1 MILGDRVINNELFI
15 FKYFHYKFIF
25 VIIVCR
31 DCENF
36 EHDCS
41 TNYALEMFSN
51 MNFGLHEL
59 LYDNRFLKYI
69 EPKLFSSKFTLNP
82 NLLDKF

>member
-59 LYDNRFLKYI
+59 LYLKNVV
-69 EPKLFSSKFTLNP
+69 EPKLTRQVLND
-82 NLLDKF
+82 N